1 MPDEDAW
8 ALPEAWRRELRPRRD
23 GPAVPGHEI
32 PGDAVD
38 RLLASL
44 ASPDVVQALQRVRDR
59 AVIYDA
65 ELLAAGEAHLD
76 GWRAPGGPGGE
87 PDPRAAAAAAL
98 LTRPTIYEMGERL
111 VHAWVSR
118 FGLVFAVQ
126 AAGEM
131 TRLVAD
137 GALWT
142 IDPVPEKTYER
153 LWRGEDLHD
162 LARVARV
169 LRAQLATATDSVYD
183 EACRL
188 LSGYRT
194 SPVGRIVTSY
204 LMPTQA
210 TWVEED
216 CAAAAAGWP
225 GAPDRGE
232 EFSWGDHR
240 YLSDLLLLAV
250 GTLEQLALLSGA
262 LAGRFHG
269 FRDHSVVGTV
279 LAAVGPAAA
288 VVLLGDPFYR
298 RLLRAHEDGW
308 INRERLHPDAIRLL
322 AEVPSDDAI
331 RMVFREV
338 VTLKPRPGLALRTKV
353 LTRFPVRALRVLA
366 ELEAAEGHPVFTGIL
381 GFHLLTEPRLL
392 PAVAGS
398 LPAAARARAE
408 EIVATGGA
416 GIGAAWAEVLD
427 NHERWDRPNLDS
439 ADELKKV
446 ISTLAAIPTE
456 EALGQIVDRV
466 KRRHFRPALL
476 TAAKRDPGLALR
488 VLAAKAADETVA
500 ELLHHHVLAYP
511 QAVVETLP
519 DLDDEARARVEAI
532 TGPARLPA
540 TTTITL
546 VTGPATPGG
555 PATSGPATSNGPV
568 TSGSPDSGSPATSGP
583 ATSSPATSSGPA
595 LVAGS
600 TVTPDVLAGP
610 PRRADGRPMRATGLP
625 EWLVLPILP
634 VVTLRDGGGQLSPD
648 AVRNLCGLVTASKI
662 AAAHPGIAEVRAAC
676 ERASLAA
683 FAWAIFEQW
692 KAAQYPARSTMAMVA
707 LAVLGDD
714 DIVAPLVAHF
724 AEWTGATMR
733 VRTGMAVIAAIGTDT
748 ALTQLDRLARK
759 AKSKGFRR
767 FAAEHL
773 DEVAAAR
780 GLRPEELADRIVPG
794 LGLDADGRAVLDYG
808 PRRFTVG
815 YDEQLQPSVTD
826 AHGTRLTRLPRPAA
840 ADDAELA
847 AAAQRRFT
855 ELRKDLRAIAGERAR
870 ALEEAMAMGRRW
882 TSADFR
888 RLFVDHPVHWQL
900 TRRLVWAAFDGQGR
914 VAATFRA
921 AEDRTFA
928 DIDDKAWTLDPAATV
943 GVAHP
948 WHFGADGAGWAEVF
962 ADYTIIQPFPQV
974 GRELCTLGDL
984 DVDAAVGSTVESRR
998 IYALTARGW
1007 RFGHGH
1013 GSLLRDW
1020 PGDVTIELVF
1030 GPGYHWQEPDLPQS
1044 LTGISGDLTALDPV
1058 GVSEVVRDVQ
1068 SLLT

>member
-8 ALPEAWRRELRPRRD
+8 ALPEVWRRELRPRRG

-38 RLLASL
+38 RLRASL

-118 FGLVFAVQ
+118 FGLVFAVR

-142 IDPVPEKTYER
+142 IDPAPEKTYER
-153 LWRGEDLHD
+153 LWRGDDLHD

-169 LRAQLATATDSVYD
+169 LRAQLATATDSDYE

-188 LSGYRT
+188 LSRCRT

-204 LMPTQA
+204 LVPTQTA
-210 TWVEED
+210 WVEED

-225 GAPDRGE
+225 GAPDHGE

-250 GTLEQLALLSGA
+250 GTLDQLVLLSGA

-269 FRDHSVVGTV
+269 YRDHSVVGTV
-279 LAAVGPAAA
+279 LDAVGPAAV
-288 VVLLGDPFYR
+288 VVLLGDQFYR
-298 RLLRAHEDGW
+298 KLLRLHEDGW
-308 INRERLHPDAIRLL
+308 INRERLHPDAVRLL

-338 VTLKPRPGLALRTKV
+338 VILKPRPGLALKTKV

-366 ELEAAEGHPVFTGIL
+366 ELEAGEGHPVFTGIL

-427 NHERWDRPNLDS
+427 NHERWDRPSLDS

-456 EALGQIVDRV
+456 EALGRIVDRV
-466 KRRHFRPALL
+466 ERRHFRSALL

-500 ELLHHHVLAYP
+500 ELLHNHVLAYP

-532 TGPARLPA
+532 TGP
-540 TTTITL
+540 
-546 VTGPATPGG
+546 V
-555 PATSGPATSNGPV
+555 
-568 TSGSPDSGSPATSGP
+568 
-583 ATSSPATSSGPA
+583 TSSPATSSGPV

-600 TVTPDVLAGP
+600 IVTPHVLAGP
-610 PRRADGRPMRATGLP
+610 PRRADGRPIRATGLP
-625 EWLVLPILP
+625 EWLVQPILP

-648 AVRNLCGLVTASKI
+648 AVRHLCGLVTASKI
-662 AAAHPGIAEVRAAC
+662 AAAHPGITEVRAAC

-692 KAAQYPARSTMAMVA
+692 KAAQYPARSNMAMVA

-815 YDEQLQPSVTD
+815 FDEQFQPSVTD
-826 AHGTRLTRLPRPAA
+826 THGRRLTRLPRPAA

-855 ELRKDLRAIAGERAR
+855 ELRKDLRTIAGERAR

-882 TSADFR
+882 TGADFH
-888 RLFVDHPVHWQL
+888 RLFVDHPLHWQL

-928 DIDDKAWTLDPAATV
+928 DIDDKTWTLDPAATV

-948 WHFGADGAGWAEVF
+948 WHFGADGAGWAEIF
-962 ADYTIIQPFPQV
+962 ADYAIIQPFPQV
-974 GRELCTLGDL
+974 GRELFTLGDL

-1020 PGDVTIELVF
+1020 PGDVTIELAF

-1044 LTGISGDLTALDPV
+1044 LTAISGDLTALDPV

>member
-1 MPDEDAW
+1 MRRFVLPDEDAW
-8 ALPEAWRRELRPRRD
+8 VLPEAWRRELRPRR
-23 GPAVPGHEI
+23 GGLAVPGHEI
-32 PGDAVD
+32 PGDAVE
-38 RLLASL
+38 RLGASL
-44 ASPDVVQALQRVRDR
+44 TSPDVVQAMRRVRDR
-59 AVIYDA
+59 TVIYDP

-76 GWRAPGGPGGE
+76 GWRASGGPGGE

-111 VHAWVSR
+111 VHAWASR
-118 FGLVFAVQ
+118 FGLGFAVR
-126 AAGEM
+126 AVGEM

-142 IDPVPEKTYER
+142 IDPAPEKNYER
-153 LWRGEDLHD
+153 LWRGDDLHD

-169 LRAQLATATDSVYD
+169 LRAQLATAPDSDYE

-188 LSGYRT
+188 LSGFRT
-194 SPVGRIVTSY
+194 TPVGRIVASY
-204 LMPTQA
+204 LVPTQTA
-210 TWVEED
+210 WVEED
-216 CAAAAAGWP
+216 CAATAAGWP

-250 GTLEQLALLSGA
+250 GTLDQLVLLSGA
-262 LAGRFHG
+262 LPGRFHG
-269 FRDHSVVGTV
+269 YNDHGVVGTV
-279 LAAVGPAAA
+279 LEAVGPAAA

-298 RLLRAHEDGW
+298 KLLRLHDDGW
-308 INRERLHPDAIRLL
+308 INRERLHPDAVRLL
-322 AEVPSDDAI
+322 AEVPSDEAI
-331 RMVFREV
+331 RMVFREA
-338 VTLKPRPGLALRTKV
+338 VTMKLRPGLALKTRV
-353 LTRFPVRALRVLA
+353 LTRFPVRSLRVLA
-366 ELEAAEGHPVFTGIL
+366 ELEAGEATHPVFTGIL

-398 LPAAARARAE
+398 LPATARARAE

-427 NHERWDRPNLDS
+427 DHERWDRPSLDS
-439 ADELKKV
+439 SDELKKT
-446 ISTLAAIPTE
+446 ISTLATIPTE
-456 EALGQIVDRV
+456 EALGRIVDRV
-466 KRRHFRPALL
+466 ERRHFRPALL
-476 TAAKRDPGLALR
+476 TAAKRDPRLALR

-500 ELLHHHVLAYP
+500 ELLLNHVLAYP
-511 QAVVETLP
+511 EAVAEALP
-519 DLDDEARARVEAI
+519 GLDDEARARVEAI
-532 TGPARLPA
+532 SGPVGLPAAATITPATGPAA
-540 TTTITL
+540 
-546 VTGPATPGG
+546 GG
-555 PATSGPATSNGPV
+555 PASSN
-568 TSGSPDSGSPATSGP
+568 GP
-583 ATSSPATSSGPA
+583 ATSSNPASTGRAASNGPA
-595 LVAGS
+595 PGGPASSSAALGAGS
-600 TVTPDVLAGP
+600 TATPHVLVGP
-610 PRRADGRPMRATGLP
+610 PRRADGRPMRVPSLP
-625 EWLVLPILP
+625 EWLVLPTLP
-634 VVTLRDGGGQLSPD
+634 IVALRDGGGALSPE
-648 AVRNLCGLVTASKI
+648 AVRNLCGLLTASKI
-662 AAAHPGIAEVRAAC
+662 AAAHPGIAEVRLAC
-676 ERASLAA
+676 ERATLAA

-692 KAAQYPARSTMAMVA
+692 KAAHYPSRSAMAMVA

-748 ALTQLDRLARK
+748 ALTHLGRLARK
-759 AKSKGFRR
+759 AKSKGFRK

-808 PRRFTVG
+808 PRRFTVSF
-815 YDEQLQPSVTD
+815 DEQFQPSVTD
-826 AHGTRLTRLPRPAA
+826 AQGRRLTRLPRPAA
-840 ADDAELA
+840 TDDAALA
-847 AAAQRRFT
+847 AVAQRRFT
-855 ELRKDLRAIAGERAR
+855 ELRKDVRTIAGERAR

-882 TSADFR
+882 TGADFR
-888 RLFVDHPVHWQL
+888 RLFVDHPLHWQL
-900 TRRLVWAAFDGQGR
+900 TRRLLWVAFDGQGR

-928 DIDDKAWTLDPAATV
+928 DIDDKTWTLDPAATV

-962 ADYTIIQPFPQV
+962 ADYAIIQPFPQV
-974 GRELCTLGDL
+974 GRELFRLGDL

-1007 RFGHGH
+1007 RFGDGH

-1020 PGDVTIELVF
+1020 PGDVTVELVF

-1044 LTGISGDLTALDPV
+1044 LTAVSGDLTALDPV
-1058 GVSEVVRDVQ
+1058 GVSEVVRDVHT
-1068 SLLT
+1068 LLT

>member
-1 MPDEDAW
+1 MRRFVLPDEDTW
-8 ALPEAWRRELRPRRD
+8 ALPEAWRRELRPRRG
-23 GPAVPGHEI
+23 GPAVPGHGI

-38 RLLASL
+38 RLRASL
-44 ASPDVVQALQRVRDR
+44 AGPDVVQAMQRVRDR

-65 ELLAAGEAHLD
+65 ELLTAGEAHLD
-76 GWRAPGGPGGE
+76 GWRAPGGPDGE

-98 LTRPTIYEMGERL
+98 LTRPTIYAMGERL

-118 FGLVFAVQ
+118 FGLVFAVR
-126 AAGEM
+126 AVGEM

-137 GALWT
+137 GTLWA
-142 IDPVPEKTYER
+142 IDPAPEKTYER
-153 LWRGEDLHD
+153 LWRGEDMHD

-169 LRAQLATATDSVYD
+169 LRAQLATAPDSDYD
-183 EACRL
+183 QACRI
-188 LSGYRT
+188 LSGYRS

-204 LMPTQA
+204 LVPTQT

-216 CAAAAAGWP
+216 CAATAAGWP
-225 GAPDRGE
+225 GAPDRSE

-240 YLSDLLLLAV
+240 HLSDLLLLAV
-250 GTLEQLALLSGA
+250 GTLDQLALLSGA
-262 LAGRFHG
+262 LPGRFHG
-269 FRDHSVVGTV
+269 YKDHSVVGTV
-279 LAAVGPAAA
+279 LDAVGPAA
-288 VVLLGDPFYR
+288 VVALLGDPFYR
-298 RLLRAHEDGW
+298 KLLRLHEDEW
-308 INRERLHPDAIRLL
+308 INRERLHPDAVRLL

-338 VTLKPRPGLALRTKV
+338 VTLKPRPGLALKTKV

-366 ELEAAEGHPVFTGIL
+366 ELEAEESHPVFTGIL

-427 NHERWDRPNLDS
+427 NHERWDRPDLDS
-439 ADELKKV
+439 ADELKKA

-456 EALGQIVDRV
+456 EALGRIVDRV
-466 KRRHFRPALL
+466 ERRHFRPALL
-476 TAAKRDPGLALR
+476 TAAKRDPRLALR

-500 ELLHHHVLAYP
+500 ELLRNHVLAYP
-511 QAVVETLP
+511 QAVAETLP

-532 TGPARLPA
+532 TGPVRLPPA
-540 TTTITL
+540 TTIT
-546 VTGPATPGG
+546 PATAGG
-555 PATSGPATSNGPV
+555 PATSTSPASNGPATSNSSV
-568 TSGSPDSGSPATSGP
+568 ASGP
-583 ATSSPATSSGPA
+583 ATSSGAA

-600 TVTPDVLAGP
+600 AVTPQVLAGP
-610 PRRADGRPMRATGLP
+610 PRRVDGRPMRAPSLP
-625 EWLVLPILP
+625 EWLVLPTLP
-634 VVTLRDGGGQLSPD
+634 IVTLREGGGPLSPD
-648 AVRNLCGLVTASKI
+648 AVRNLCGLLAASKI
-662 AAAHPGIAEVRAAC
+662 SAAHPGIAEVSTVC
-676 ERASLAA
+676 ERATLAA

-692 KAAQYPARSTMAMVA
+692 KAAQYPSRSNMAMVA

-714 DIVAPLVAHF
+714 DVVAPLVAHF

-759 AKSKGFRR
+759 AKSKGFRK

-815 YDEQLQPSVTD
+815 FDEQFQPSVTD
-826 AHGTRLTRLPRPAA
+826 AQGKRLTRLPRPAA
-840 ADDAELA
+840 TDDAELA

-855 ELRKDLRAIAGERAR
+855 ELRKDLRTIAGERAR

-882 TSADFR
+882 TGADFR
-888 RLFVDHPVHWQL
+888 RLFVDHPLHWQL

-928 DIDDKAWTLDPAATV
+928 DIDDKTWTLDPAAAV

-962 ADYTIIQPFPQV
+962 ADYAIIQPFPQV
-974 GRELCTLGDL
+974 GREVFTLGDL
-984 DVDAAVGSTVESRR
+984 DVDAVVGSTVESRR

-1044 LTGISGDLTALDPV
+1044 LTAISGELTALDPV
-1058 GVSEVVRDVQ
+1058 GVSEVVRDVR